1 MAATYNLFIDQGTTF
16 RSNVTVKDS
25 TNTIRDI
32 TNYTARSQFRKS
44 FYSANSYSFTT
55 AIDGI
60 NGNVQLSL
68 SAATSSN
75 VTPGRYVYDT
85 EIVNNSSG
93 DVERVAEGI
102 IILNP
107 EVTR

>member
-44 FYSANSYSFTT
+44 VYSANSYSFTT

-60 NGNVQLSL
+60 NGNIQLSL